1 MKTQKRDPEGLMT
14 KRPIALRLM
23 PDERR
28 QATEEAAKRNQSES
42 SFARDAY
49 LKGLPLLLSEP
60 VSQQ

>member
-1 MKTQKRDPEGLMT
+1 MT

-28 QATEEAAKRNQSES
+28 QATEEAAKRHQSES